1 MTAASH
7 IPVPVLD
14 RSIAPVASL
23 FTWWVS
29 LAWFVVDSKMG
40 LACLGRYLW
49 AGIGIYCADNLEDI
63 SILSQA
69 KDNEDEEEGKEK

>member
-1 MTAASH
+1 M
-7 IPVPVLD
+7 
-14 RSIAPVASL
+14 
-23 FTWWVS
+23 
-29 LAWFVVDSKMG
+29 AWFVVDSKMG

-49 AGIGIYCADNLEDI
+49 AGIGIYCADNLENF